1 VALYAGTQI
10 TNEDAHEL
18 GSRTGKNAGRNTL
31 RNLTDF
37 DAPPLPSPSPSPYTL
52 KRIPQGRIAREFSAY
67 ISKGWRHTLNSGD
80 RAAWATA
87 SANPITLNDG
97 TVKTLTA
104 YQLFW
109 WWHQTTYT
117 NFMEVGGDTFFNPAF
132 LYTLPPVPAPVT
144 TPSAFAYIGHSGGG
158 YSFNIDMTADPGFSF
173 PQFAALVPTYN
184 PKAKTTRSEKWI
196 RCNNGGAEIFGM
208 PGRYSLTIFP
218 GGAVPALANFA
229 SQTLVI
235 RITDDNYAPNIS
247 APAYFTLPA
256 VL

>member
-1 VALYAGTQI
+1 MALYAGTQI

-52 KRIPQGRIAREFSAY
+52 KRIPQGRITREFSAY

-109 WWHQTTYT
+109 WWHQTT
-117 NFMEVGGDTFFNPAF
+117 
-132 LYTLPPVPAPVT
+132 
-144 TPSAFAYIGHSGGG
+144 AFAYIGHSGGG